1 MMLMMTPDGAQF
13 AKNFETSGVRVKKRL
28 AAYLRDPGDEENVHS
43 MRTSLRRLEA
53 AFSLLPKKERKRN
66 RKQADACKAFFRAN
80 SRVRDLDIVRA
91 RITALG
97 GGPFVVDAIAGRRK
111 AALGRA
117 LALAR
122 SVEKK
127 KMMMLPAAAS
137 AKNIDGDK
145 LAGRMDK
152 VAGRLVFAIE
162 ARLPVVVGDSSKK
175 EELHEL
181 RKDMK
186 KLRYVLEILP
196 AGRRKKYGRAIARV
210 AGGSSGSN
218 SRSRRNA
225 MAMLK
230 ELQGTLGLIRDCD
243 ITIEYL
249 QNAKGAEAIL
259 QKEKDER
266 DALYEK
272 FTRMVS

>member
-1 MMLMMTPDGAQF
+1 MPDDDGGTQF
-13 AKNFETSGVRVKKRL
+13 AKNLETSAARVKKRL
-28 AAYLRDPGDEENVHS
+28 AAYLDDPGDEENVHS

-53 AFSLLPKKERKRN
+53 ALSLLPKKERKRN
-66 RKQADACKAFFRAN
+66 RKRADACKAFFCAN

-91 RITALG
+91 RVAALG
-97 GGPFVVDAIAGRRK
+97 GEQQQFVSEVAGRRK

-122 SVEKK
+122 SVKK
-127 KMMMLPAAAS
+127 NKTVA
-137 AKNIDGDK
+137 AKNIDVDE
-145 LAGRMDK
+145 LAARMDK
-152 VAGRLVFAIE
+152 VAGRLTLSIKE
-162 ARLPVVVGDSSKK
+162 RLPVVAGDGSKK

-196 AGRRKKYGRAIARV
+196 AGRRKKHGRQVAQAVGGNSKSAVAR
-210 AGGSSGSN
+210 
-218 SRSRRNA
+218 
-225 MAMLK
+225 LK
-230 ELQGTLGLIRDCD
+230 ELQAMLGQIHDCD

-249 QNAKGAEAIL
+249 QGVKGTEAML
-259 QKEKDER
+259 QKEKSER

-272 FTRMVS
+272 FTKTVS